1 VLHTPT
7 RGTRSSPTWDP
18 RRHCGLL
25 PSSNLGKMLDCA
37 SRLTPH
43 SVLKVLEINL
53 DRLKV
58 NYGVSRGGHKWCSSG
73 ARAPLCGESASL
85 AWTFRLAWETRH
97 VEVGM
102 WVARRRDQETRLAY
116 TLQSIKRGSG
126 GLHKSEDGIKFA
138 RFEAKGTLEDTGKS
152 LSCTVFKFLT

>member
-1 VLHTPT
+1 MLHTPT

-102 WVARRRDQETRLAY
+102 WVARRRDVAAAFHSNVSLRSIPALLRRDQAQAGRVKY
-116 TLQSIKRGSG
+116 QS
-126 GLHKSEDGIKFA
+126 
-138 RFEAKGTLEDTGKS
+138 
-152 LSCTVFKFLT
+152 CM